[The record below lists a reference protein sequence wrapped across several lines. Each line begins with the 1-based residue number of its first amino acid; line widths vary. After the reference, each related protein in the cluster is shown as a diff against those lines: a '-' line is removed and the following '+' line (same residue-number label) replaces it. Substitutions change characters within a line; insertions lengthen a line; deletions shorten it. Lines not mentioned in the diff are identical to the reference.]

1 MAKKKLTDDEFKKA
15 IIEASGDPDLK
26 PENVI
31 LGPRRSE
38 LIEDGALVDVSA
50 LWDDE
55 PVPMVKQV
63 GFKIPVA
70 LTRAAWERHVEV
82 PEGDV
87 SGQCKKGRLWDVL
100 FMAAFAAKRAR
111 NQDRLTFKLGSSANE
126 DGKLG
131 EPVETKL
138 DLVIEGDDNL
148 KPVMTISLHGED

>member
-55 PVPMVKQV
+55 DVPMVKQV
-63 GFKIPVA
+63 GFAIPVA
-70 LTRAAWERHVEV
+70 LTQAAWSRHVEV

-100 FMAAFAAKRAR
+100 FMAAFAAKRAH
-111 NQDRLTFKLGSSANE
+111 NQSRITFTLLSAANE
-126 DGKLG
+126 GGKLKK
-131 EPVETKL
+131 VIETKL
-138 DLVIEGDDNL
+138 DLVLEGDDNL
-148 KPVMTISLHGED
+148 EPVMTISLHGED